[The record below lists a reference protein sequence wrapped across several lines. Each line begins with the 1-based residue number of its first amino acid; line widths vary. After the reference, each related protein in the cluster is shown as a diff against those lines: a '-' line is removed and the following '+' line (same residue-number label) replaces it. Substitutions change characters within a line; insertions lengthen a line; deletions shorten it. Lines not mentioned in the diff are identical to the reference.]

1 MIVPEL
7 AVQETDVLKLP
18 VPCTVDTHWLV
29 CPDWIVE
36 GEQLSVTD
44 VIVEGGFTVIVVE
57 PDFVESCTDAPVIVT
72 WV

>member
-1 MIVPEL
+1 VIVPEL

-44 VIVEGGFTVIVVE
+44 VIVEV
-57 PDFVESCTDAPVIVT
+57 DLR
-72 WV
+72 